1 MGLLKPPQQIFHTKL
16 FMRLSFDLITREDY
30 TTASLVSLAWY
41 RRTKAGMDLA
51 NASQAYRLISAQLVT
66 TLIAALLLILFGWV
80 HVWSGLIGGLIATLT
95 NAVFAARVFVRY
107 RAQEPARLLGR
118 FYGAELIKLV
128 LTALLFAGVFIW
140 LEPLSPGALF
150 GVFLLVQITPM
161 LAVQILD

>member
-1 MGLLKPPQQIFHTKL
+1 
-16 FMRLSFDLITREDY
+16 MRLSFDLITRGDY

-41 RRTKAGMDLA
+41 RGTEAGMDLA
-51 NASQAYRLISAQLVT
+51 NSSQAYRLISAQLVT
-66 TLIAALLLILFGWV
+66 TLIAALLLIFFGWV
-80 HVWSGLIGGLIATLT
+80 HVWSGLIGGMIATLT

-118 FYGAELIKLV
+118 FYGAELIKLA

-161 LAVQILD
+161 LVVHAWD

>member
-1 MGLLKPPQQIFHTKL
+1 
-16 FMRLSFDLITREDY
+16 
-30 TTASLVSLAWY
+30 
-41 RRTKAGMDLA
+41 MDLA

-107 RAQEPARLLGR
+107 RAQEPTRLLGR
-118 FYGAELIKLV
+118 FYGAEFIKLV

-150 GVFLLVQITPM
+150 GVFLLVQITPI